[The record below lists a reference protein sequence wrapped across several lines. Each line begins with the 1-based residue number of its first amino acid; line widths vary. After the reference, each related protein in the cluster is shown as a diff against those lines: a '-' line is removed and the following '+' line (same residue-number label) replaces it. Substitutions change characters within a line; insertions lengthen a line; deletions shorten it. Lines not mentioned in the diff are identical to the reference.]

1 MGALSAYTLGGLGVG
16 SLLLLPI
23 VSAIVDLL
31 FQKVRFD
38 TLRVPESAIATGLFL
53 ALLLPPTVALL
64 EASAVAI
71 AAVGIRHALRLKGRP
86 WLNPAAAGLLL
97 GALLFGMAPAWWAA
111 VSPGAEVVV
120 VVLGAVLALRQPGRW
135 RLPVVF
141 FLTYAGFAA
150 FEHFLLGGVL
160 NPRVLALDVVDPA
173 VLFFGLFMVTEPR
186 TAPSD
191 PYFQPMYAAVIAIGS
206 AFLPI
211 FLPTLGILL
220 ALFFGNLLAFVHRRT
235 TTVESPAAAAASN
248 AKLSRAERRKA
259 RDKVRERARSRAV
272 MRWPVS
278 YRAGSLVM
286 IAIMI
291 GVVALVP
298 TGQHAATPSTLLA
311 TPPSTGGGVVGG
323 SGGGGGGGGGGST
336 YSNCQVDN
344 PSIPSSTLSSL
355 HKVLGPSVILSY
367 DANNGVVVF
376 YDPVN
381 QVTVTETDLY
391 EDYGFAEFNGDDYAV
406 SGCSP

>member
-1 MGALSAYTLGGLGVG
+1 M
-16 SLLLLPI
+16 
-23 VSAIVDLL
+23 
-31 FQKVRFD
+31 
-38 TLRVPESAIATGLFL
+38 PESAIATGLFL

-120 VVLGAVLALRQPGRW
+120 VVLGAVLALRQAGRW

-191 PYFQPMYAAVIAIGS
+191 PFFQPMYATVIAIGA

-323 SGGGGGGGGGGST
+323 SGGGGGGGGGGTT